1 MAYPPFQHLLTI
13 LQSIRPQP
21 RYNQNR
27 DASVVTHIGGWK
39 AGVATSLRQMAGSA
53 DTVWIELWDLRQAFV
68 WGFAVA
74 VAAAAVANSV
84 VSWLRSYTSHG
95 PL

>member
-27 DASVVTHIGGWK
+27 DASVVTHIDGWK
-39 AGVATSLRQMAGSA
+39 AGVATPLRQMAGSA
-53 DTVWIELWDLRQAFV
+53 DTGMDRIM
-68 WGFAVA
+68 GFKAGVC
-74 VAAAAVANSV
+74 VGVCGSG
-84 VSWLRSYTSHG
+84 SGSSSR
-95 PL
+95 